1 MWKIERVVEGECI
14 VFKVSGRMQGELLGE
29 LEKAFAAE
37 TKTPSVAVDM
47 TGVRLVDQDTVMFL
61 AAYEAQGVKLLNCA
75 AYVREWITRLRT
87 NAKAKDGGAATE
99 A

>member
-1 MWKIERVVEGECI
+1 MWKIERVVEGDGI
-14 VFKVSGRMQGELLGE
+14 VFKVSGRMQAELLGE

-37 TKTPSVAVDM
+37 TKTPGVAVDM
-47 TGVRLVDQDTVMFL
+47 TNVRLVDQDTVMFL

-87 NAKAKDGGAATE
+87 CAKAKDSGASAE
-99 A
+99 S